1 MVGPARFELATS
13 TMSRLIELAT
23 TRKDTL
29 KFNTGVARMP
39 RSYIAKLMFPVAII
53 CTTLLAKEIQ
63 VDMWLRSAW
72 ALVGPL
78 KK

>member
-1 MVGPARFELATS
+1 
-13 TMSRLIELAT
+13 
-23 TRKDTL
+23 
-29 KFNTGVARMP
+29 MP

-78 KK
+78 KS